1 MLRPALLLLALLGEP
16 SGAVAPTCPLELF
29 RIGRSKNANV
39 IVYEAH
45 LSSPAALDPAEPVE
59 ASWVLLA
66 AHGER
71 EKLSWFEWRMA
82 YGFDV
87 RAADPGPGFVFTFKA
102 KEDRPLL
109 IVVRHGCPV
118 GVATIGGKQG
128 ILRRIFIQAEDHYL
142 IPSVEYVEV
151 FGSDLET
158 GEDLYERIVVSTP
171 RAPQAELMP

>member
-1 MLRPALLLLALLGEP
+1 MLGPALLLLTLLGEP
-16 SGAVAPTCPLELF
+16 SLTAAPACPPELF

-39 IVYEAH
+39 IVYEARQ
-45 LSSPAALDPAEPVE
+45 SSPGVLDSSGPVE

-87 RAADPGPGFVFTFKA
+87 RPTNPGPGFVFTFKA
-102 KEDRPLL
+102 KEDRPIR
-109 IVVRHGCPV
+109 IVLHHGCPV
-118 GVATIGGKQG
+118 GLATIGGRQG
-128 ILRRIFIQAEDHYL
+128 ILKRIFIQAEDHYL

-171 RAPQAELMP
+171 QPPQGELMP